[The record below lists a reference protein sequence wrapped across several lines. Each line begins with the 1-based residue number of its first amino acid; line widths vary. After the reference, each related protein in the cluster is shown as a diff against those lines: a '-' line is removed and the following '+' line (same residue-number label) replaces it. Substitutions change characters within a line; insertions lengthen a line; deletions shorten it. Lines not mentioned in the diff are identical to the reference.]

1 MLCQYVRSSRPMRPE
16 RFLFFCNIWT
26 TFPNFRNSIGQN
38 YWAVL
43 GATSY
48 IASANSMGSSVIDR
62 IPENVSRFWASD
74 EGHIAPG
81 TSVQADAVGSHI
93 SGADWPPDAVGS
105 PISRAVSAHAVGSRI
120 SVSDSPADALG
131 SPISLSDSDSGSS
144 VVEVMASSRSAQPLL
159 QSGRVTSSGI
169 APDNYSHSAPGGSSD
184 SARERELLDL
194 IASTGRPEVASGY
207 SAADAVG
214 SPISLLDSDS
224 GNSVVE
230 VRASSASRG
239 PQPLSE
245 SGPVNLSGIVPGD
258 HSDSAPGG
266 GSSDS
271 AREREQLLDLIA
283 STGRPEVASG
293 LPPVQIA
300 SGDVSGRVVRDRSR
314 STPRIDW
321 WNRDNSSWS
330 RSGSAGSMNSSD
342 SGQFSVGASFRDSG
356 QFSVG
361 ASFREALTRQTRRR
375 SEWEV
380 PFELPARPTAR
391 DCALALDHAADRVRG
406 IVRLGRTFYIGISE
420 NPGRRF
426 GEHLGANPSW
436 SRMLVLTQADS
447 SRETANLEMQLLRLF
462 GSAMECANN
471 STGGERAS
479 AGSPHY
485 LYVLVGISGLI
496 RRSC

>member
-1 MLCQYVRSSRPMRPE
+1 MLCQYVRSSRPMRLE
-16 RFLFFCNIWT
+16 RFFCNIWT

-43 GATSY
+43 GATSF

-81 TSVQADAVGSHI
+81 ISVQADAVGNHI
-93 SGADWPPDAVGS
+93 SGADLQTDAVGS
-105 PISRAVSAHAVGSRI
+105 PISRAVPAHAVGSRI
-120 SVSDSPADALG
+120 SVSDSPADAVG
-131 SPISLSDSDSGSS
+131 SPIPLSDSDSGSS
-144 VVEVMASSRSAQPLL
+144 FVEVMASSASRGAQPLS
-159 QSGRVTSSGI
+159 QSGRVTLSGI
-169 APDNYSHSAPGGSSD
+169 APENYSHSAPGGSSD

-245 SGPVNLSGIVPGD
+245 SGPVNLSGIVPED
-258 HSDSAPGG
+258 HSDSAPEG

-271 AREREQLLDLIA
+271 ARKRELLDLIA

-321 WNRDNSSWS
+321 WHRDNSSWS
-330 RSGSAGSMNSSD
+330 RSGFAGSMNSSD
-342 SGQFSVGASFRDSG
+342 SA

-361 ASFREALTRQTRRR
+361 ASFREALTRQTRQR
-375 SEWEV
+375 SEWEA

-436 SRMLVLTQADS
+436 SRMLVLTRADS

-485 LYVLVGISGLI
+485 LYVLVGQSGLI